1 MTTRA
6 ETGNEVT
13 LFRCTS
19 ADKARE
25 IMKAGFVDAT
35 GTYLTDREW
44 TGVWLADR
52 PLDATDG
59 VAGDTVVEVRLDL
72 TDEELDHWEWK
83 EDEKQSFREFLIP
96 AGLVNSRVVS
106 KRIMDEE

>member
-1 MTTRA
+1 MVTRA
-6 ETGNEVT
+6 LETGNEMK

-35 GTYLTDREW
+35 GNYLTDRVW
-44 TGVWLADR
+44 KGVWLADR
-52 PLDATDG
+52 PLDVNDG
-59 VAGDTVVEVRLDL
+59 AAGDTVVEVDLNL
-72 TDEELDHWEWK
+72 TDEELDNWEWK
-83 EDEKQSFREFLIP
+83 GETKSFREFLIS
-96 AGLVNSRVVS
+96 AELVNSRVVS